1 MIGFV
6 GLGRMG
12 FPMARNLAE
21 AGHQVVAVDSS
32 PQAVSRARDAGIDA
46 SSDLAALANVDT
58 VCSSLPDT
66 AEVEQVYAGVLL
78 DELAEGAICVDLST
92 ISIQGSRRIAAVAA
106 ERGISFLD
114 APVSGTVPHAAA
126 ATLAIMVGGDP
137 EALASVRPI
146 LDVLSSTVHHM
157 GPNGAG
163 LIMKLI
169 TNRLLSACTAA
180 IAESVLSMERNHI
193 DLEEGLAF
201 LAGSAVPK
209 LIDYKG
215 PALRT
220 RDYSPNFTVDLMR
233 KDLRHAAARAGPDRM
248 ARLVHEIFDEA
259 AALGHGDE
267 DIAAIIETFGAE
279 VSS

>member
-12 FPMARNLAE
+12 FHMARNLLA
-21 AGHQVVAVDSS
+21 ADHQVVAVDTSAE
-32 PQAVSRARDAGIDA
+32 AVSRAQTAGIEA
-46 SSDLAALANVDT
+46 SSDLGRVAAANV

-66 AEVEQVYAGVLL
+66 AEVELVYLGALL
-78 DELAEGAICVDLST
+78 DKLAEGSVCVDLST
-92 ISIQGSRRIAAVAA
+92 IAIDSSRRIASAAA

-114 APVSGTVPHAAA
+114 APVSGTVPHAEAG
-126 ATLAIMVGGDP
+126 TLAIMVGGDP

-146 LDVLSSTVHHM
+146 LDVLSSSVHHM

-163 LIMKLI
+163 LVMKLI

-180 IAESVLSMERNHI
+180 IAESVLSMEANHI
-193 DLEEGLAF
+193 DAEEGLAF

-220 RDYSPNFTVDLMR
+220 RDYSPTFTVDLMR
-233 KDLRHAAARAGPDRM
+233 KDLRHAAALAGPDRM
-248 ARLVHEIFDEA
+248 ARLVHVIFDEA
-259 AALGHGDE
+259 AALGHGPG
-267 DIAAIIETFGAE
+267 DIAAIIETFGSE
-279 VSS
+279 VSG